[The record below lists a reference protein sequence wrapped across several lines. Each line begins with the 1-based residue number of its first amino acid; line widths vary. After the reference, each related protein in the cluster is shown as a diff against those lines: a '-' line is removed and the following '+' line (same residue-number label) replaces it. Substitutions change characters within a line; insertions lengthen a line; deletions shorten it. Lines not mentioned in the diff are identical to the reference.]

1 MSDDLEIY
9 IKKIIEFGKKE
20 KVLINPVI
28 LELIIKNNYTCV
40 CKLNTS
46 CPCKEAPE
54 EIKEKGRC
62 HCGLFIK
69 NKD

>member
-1 MSDDLEIY
+1 MEGLEEY
-9 IKKIIEFGKKE
+9 IQKVIDFAKKE

-28 LELIIKNNYTCV
+28 LELVIKNNYKCV
-40 CKLNTS
+40 CKINTE

-62 HCGLFIK
+62 HCGLFVK
-69 NKD
+69 KV